1 MPTCHIL
8 HFSPTGGVER
18 VAHLVGET
26 VAQTLGME
34 AIPCD
39 LAAPHVVWPE
49 FAAGDV
55 VLLAAPVYGGRLPG
69 FLAARLE
76 ELRPLTEGKQLPAIA
91 LVVYGNR
98 AFEDALLE
106 LADKATACGLLVM
119 AGMSAV
125 AEHSMCRSVAAGR
138 PDAEDAATLCDLGR
152 QAAEHLRAAPV
163 PAPRLPGQRP
173 YRQWQ
178 AMQIAPTASVA
189 CTACGLCAARCPA
202 QAIDPAQPQTSDRER
217 CILCMRCVKIC
228 PAHARA
234 LPAPVMALLA
244 EKLGPC
250 LERRETPAL
259 YL

>member
-18 VAHLVGET
+18 VARLVGET

-49 FAAGDV
+49 FVVGDV

-69 FLAARLE
+69 FLAARLQ
-76 ELRPLTEGKQLPAIA
+76 ELRPLAEGKQLPAIA

-138 PDAEDAATLCDLGR
+138 PDAEDAATLRDLGR

>member
-8 HFSPTGGVER
+8 YFSPTGGVER
-18 VAHLVGET
+18 AARLVGEA
-26 VAQTLGME
+26 VAETLGME
-34 AIPCD
+34 AVLYE
-39 LAAPHVVWPE
+39 LAAPRITWPE

-55 VLLAAPVYGGRLPG
+55 LLLAAPVYGGRIPAL
-69 FLAARLE
+69 LADQLE
-76 ELRPLTEGKQLPAIA
+76 ALRPLTEGREIPTIV

-106 LADKATACGLLVM
+106 LADKATACGLPVM
-119 AGMSAV
+119 AGISAV

-138 PDAEDAATLCDLGR
+138 PDAEDAAALRGLGR
-152 QAAEHLRAAPV
+152 QAAEHLRTAPV
-163 PAPRLPGQRP
+163 PAPRLPGTRP
-173 YRQWQ
+173 YRHWQ
-178 AMQIAPTASVA
+178 AMQVTPTASVA
-189 CTACGLCAARCPA
+189 CTSCGLCASRCPA
-202 QAIDPAQPQTSDRER
+202 RAIDPERPQTSSRER

-234 LPAPVMALLA
+234 LPAPVVALLT

-250 LERRETPAL
+250 LERRDEPAL